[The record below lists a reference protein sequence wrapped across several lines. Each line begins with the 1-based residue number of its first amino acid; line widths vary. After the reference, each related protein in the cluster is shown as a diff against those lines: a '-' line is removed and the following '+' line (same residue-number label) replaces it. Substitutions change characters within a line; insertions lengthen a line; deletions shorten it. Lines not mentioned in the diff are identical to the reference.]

1 MSNIELTSERSIYD
15 GEDWSVAGLA
25 NERII
30 ATGIFFYD
38 VANIAPSSLRFRE
51 ALCSWDFEAK
61 QLDIDSVLKAYGIEQ
76 SQLEEETPLSQE
88 LGSVGIKDGRCLVF
102 PNILQYKLPE
112 LELGDKTKPG
122 HCKMLTFY
130 FVDPSTRIPS
140 TELVPPQQQDWCFE
154 EILTSQPFRSMP
166 QLIVEGIMAKID
178 YPISLKEAKKLRL
191 LVYQDKS
198 SEHIS
203 YELFAPHF
211 YFPTTDDQVANF
223 APYHNSGTLKEL
235 SIRPVT
241 EADWLVILYNGKETP
256 AVFDSLTSL
265 VLKFTD
271 PSRTSTWTA
280 IKDVEPFPVLSTL
293 KVNGGYP
300 FNDDLLFRGN
310 GAMMQHLRLPF
321 CAIAIN
327 ALGRFG
333 VLKRGS
339 VTRMNSIR
347 IGVATNIDK
356 AHLARRADKLIEYQ
370 VHCMLEV
377 ALALHLSNDATD
389 KPVYGAVKAAPSTAI
404 LHNLELGSLPFSTA
418 RMTSIISRL
427 PSLVS
432 FTCKI
437 GGLGASIESIP
448 ASDCL
453 STLRAKHY
461 PLSSNF
467 RKLCV
472 PYTANVL
479 ADQIA
484 EAAMLIAVLC
494 PNFVHVDISPK
505 LRDEFSREIA
515 WVSCNRSFQPYAE
528 SLRRLI
534 YMDPDY

>member
-1 MSNIELTSERSIYD
+1 LTSERSIYD

-154 EILTSQPFRSMP
+154 EILTSEPFRSMP

-211 YFPTTDDQVANF
+211 YFRTWLE
-223 APYHNSGTLKEL
+223 TL
-235 SIRPVT
+235 
-241 EADWLVILYNGKETP
+241 
-256 AVFDSLTSL
+256 
-265 VLKFTD
+265 
-271 PSRTSTWTA
+271 
-280 IKDVEPFPVLSTL
+280 
-293 KVNGGYP
+293 
-300 FNDDLLFRGN
+300 
-310 GAMMQHLRLPF
+310 
-321 CAIAIN
+321 
-327 ALGRFG
+327 
-333 VLKRGS
+333 
-339 VTRMNSIR
+339 
-347 IGVATNIDK
+347 
-356 AHLARRADKLIEYQ
+356 
-370 VHCMLEV
+370 
-377 ALALHLSNDATD
+377 
-389 KPVYGAVKAAPSTAI
+389 
-404 LHNLELGSLPFSTA
+404 
-418 RMTSIISRL
+418 
-427 PSLVS
+427 
-432 FTCKI
+432 
-437 GGLGASIESIP
+437 
-448 ASDCL
+448 
-453 STLRAKHY
+453 
-461 PLSSNF
+461 
-467 RKLCV
+467 
-472 PYTANVL
+472 
-479 ADQIA
+479 
-484 EAAMLIAVLC
+484 
-494 PNFVHVDISPK
+494 
-505 LRDEFSREIA
+505 
-515 WVSCNRSFQPYAE
+515 
-528 SLRRLI
+528 
-534 YMDPDY
+534 